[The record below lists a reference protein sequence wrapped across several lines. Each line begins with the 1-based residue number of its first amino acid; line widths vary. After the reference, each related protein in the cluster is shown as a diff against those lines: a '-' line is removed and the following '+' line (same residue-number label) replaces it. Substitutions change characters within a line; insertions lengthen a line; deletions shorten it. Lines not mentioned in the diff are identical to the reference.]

1 MKRKNK
7 LFILSTILGSFA
19 TVFTVISSAS
29 CSNKQDKKEETKDRK
44 EDSNSNVANTPNVKP
59 NISNEKQEDNNHIIN
74 PNKKPT
80 VPNESKKPKEDKNNV
95 ASSSPSRL
103 QEVKNELQ
111 TYIANNLKDFIY
123 ENLKLEIKD
132 FIEKEKNEADE
143 FILKSKE
150 ILWNISVQKNLIDQR
165 YTKESLSPKSKI
177 DVEFLKQKRKLENLF
192 SIYKKWNK
200 TDMSK
205 EIELLKKINNVNF
218 DFKNEDIAKL
228 TSEISKRI
236 EDIYQNINS
245 SKDIQKHLNNVK
257 NDLNPLIQ
265 ELINFNNFKDSKT
278 WDVVDRLMLNELF
291 NDFKDIDSKTFAEVI
306 YQFEESNK
314 LLAEYIELYSQIIYN
329 AKNEFE
335 MQQKN
340 SDLFNLFSQETK
352 NKITDFLATI
362 NKLENNRNDQ
372 QIKKSIH
379 EEFKKI
385 LTVQEEI
392 YKNINKDFLNITNKE
407 ESIKLLKMLNESLKE
422 QKNSED
428 GNFLSKFLNNEIA
441 KILKENSK
449 LFSSSDIAKINKN
462 IEITYELSRKLNL
475 EIILN
480 RWNLL
485 KLISSNVEE
494 FNILAND
501 VYSKNQKISN
511 EIQEV
516 KKLIEEHEEKLED
529 FYIKKSQPNLKYLT
543 EILLK
548 LQNKLYL
555 IRQKVNQI

>member
-29 CSNKQDKKEETKDRK
+29 CSNKQDKKE
-44 EDSNSNVANTPNVKP
+44 DSNNNVANTPNVKP
-59 NISNEKQEDNNHIIN
+59 NISNEKQEDNNHIIS

-80 VPNESKKPKEDKNNV
+80 IPNESKKPKEDKNNV

-205 EIELLKKINNVNF
+205 EIKLLKKINNVNF
-218 DFKNEDIAKL
+218 SFKNEDIAKL

-236 EDIYQNINS
+236 EDIYQKINS

-265 ELINFNNFKDSKT
+265 ELINFNNFKNSKT

-291 NDFKDIDSKTFAEVI
+291 NGFKDIDSKTFAEVI

-352 NKITDFLATI
+352 NKIINFLATI

-407 ESIKLLKMLNESLKE
+407 ESIKLLKTLNESLKE

-516 KKLIEEHEEKLED
+516 RKLIEEHEEKLED
-529 FYIKKSQPNLKYLT
+529 FYIKKLQPNLKYLT

-555 IRQKVNQI
+555 IRQKVI

>member
-44 EDSNSNVANTPNVKP
+44 EDSNNNVANTPNVKP
-59 NISNEKQEDNNHIIN
+59 NISKEKQEDNSHIVS
-74 PNKKPT
+74 PNIKPT
-80 VPNESKKPKEDKNNV
+80 VPNESQKPKEDKNNV
-95 ASSSPSRL
+95 ASFSPSRL

-123 ENLKLEIKD
+123 ENLKAEIKD

-200 TDMSK
+200 ADMSK

-218 DFKNEDIAKL
+218 GFKNDDIVKL
-228 TSEISKRI
+228 TSEISKGI
-236 EDIYQNINS
+236 EDIYQKINS

-352 NKITDFLATI
+352 NKITNFLATI

-407 ESIKLLKMLNESLKE
+407 ESIKLLKTLNESLKE

-441 KILKENSK
+441 KILKENSE

-516 KKLIEEHEEKLED
+516 RKLIEEHDEKLED

-548 LQNKLYL
+548 LQNKLHS
-555 IRQKVNQI
+555 IRQKVN

>member
-7 LFILSTILGSFA
+7 LFILSTILGLFA

-44 EDSNSNVANTPNVKP
+44 EDSNNNVANTPNVKP

-95 ASSSPSRL
+95 ASSSPNRL

-123 ENLKLEIKD
+123 ENLKAEIKD

-150 ILWNISVQKNLIDQR
+150 ILWNMSVQKNLIDQR

-200 TDMSK
+200 ADMSK

-218 DFKNEDIAKL
+218 GFKNDDIAKL

-236 EDIYQNINS
+236 EDIYQKINS

-265 ELINFNNFKDSKT
+265 ELINFNNFKNSKT

-291 NDFKDIDSKTFAEVI
+291 NGFKDIDSKTFAEVI

-352 NKITDFLATI
+352 NKITNFLATI

-407 ESIKLLKMLNESLKE
+407 ESIKLLKTLNESLKE

-441 KILKENSK
+441 KILKENSE
-449 LFSSSDIAKINKN
+449 LFSSKDIAKINKN
-462 IEITYELSRKLNL
+462 IEMTYELSRKLNL

-516 KKLIEEHEEKLED
+516 RKLIEEHEEKLED
-529 FYIKKSQPNLKYLT
+529 FYIKKSQPNLKYLI